1 MACYFWSIAIAA
13 IIAAALI
20 ALYIPETLPKQ
31 HRQRFSL
38 RVTFSQFISLF
49 RARRVLCYILASGFS
64 FAGMFSFLSAGPFV
78 YIELHGIPF
87 DQFGLYFGFNIIFL
101 IVMTSINGRYVRR
114 FGALNM
120 LRFGLTVQ
128 FLMGIFL
135 ILVVTLNLHFYFL
148 VVGVAMYVGGIAM
161 ITSNAMA
168 VILEDYPH
176 MAGTVSSLA
185 GTIRFGV
192 GALVGTAIAML
203 PAKTEWPMVSSMAFC
218 VICAMSFLLLA
229 RRYK

>member
-1 MACYFWSIAIAA
+1 
-13 IIAAALI
+13 
-20 ALYIPETLPKQ
+20 
-31 HRQRFSL
+31 
-38 RVTFSQFISLF
+38 
-49 RARRVLCYILASGFS
+49 
-64 FAGMFSFLSAGPFV
+64 MFSFLSAGPFV

-101 IVMTSINGRYVRR
+101 ILMTSINGRYVRR

-120 LRFGLTVQ
+120 LRLGLTIQ
-128 FLMGIFL
+128 CCMGLFLL
-135 ILVVTLNLHFYFL
+135 LVVALDLHFYFL

-168 VILEDYPH
+168 VILDDYPH

-185 GTIRFGV
+185 GTVRFGV

-203 PAKTEWPMVSSMAFC
+203 PAKSEWQWLVLWHSVYCLLWVF
-218 VICAMSFLLLA
+218 ILLA

>member
-1 MACYFWSIAIAA
+1 MVFHSTNLACTLV
-13 IIAAALI
+13 LI
-20 ALYIPETLPKQ
+20 L
-31 HRQRFSL
+31 FS
-38 RVTFSQFISLF
+38 
-49 RARRVLCYILASGFS
+49 
-64 FAGMFSFLSAGPFV
+64 
-78 YIELHGIPF
+78 
-87 DQFGLYFGFNIIFL
+87 L
-101 IVMTSINGRYVRR
+101 IVMTSINGRLLRR

-135 ILVVTLNLHFYFL
+135 ILVVALNLHFTSF

-192 GALVGTAIAML
+192 GL
-203 PAKTEWPMVSSMAFC
+203 
-218 VICAMSFLLLA
+218 
-229 RRYK
+229 